1 MLKGRMVYSYQKFLE
16 QAMADRGPDHH
27 IWEINDKM
35 EGRELGYL
43 AGLHVPEIYQGPK
56 SIRGM
61 ESPDHNVVIKPLNGC
76 SSRGIRPLKYLGSEA
91 SLGGYYDLFLD
102 EVISWDQAVAY
113 ALADKHTPRNLSLI
127 ERNHPDALRPP
138 WLLEELIL
146 SDTGNLP
153 DNWKAFCF
161 GAEVVAIFH
170 SRRQLD
176 GSLRIRWWN
185 RDFEDIGDIC
195 PSKKWKYDRRMAK
208 PKNPEGL
215 IKGFEDVA
223 SLVDSPFIR
232 VDLYE
237 RGTQIVYGE
246 VTPHPTGG
254 TSPFIPEWDER
265 FGQAWHDAL

>member
-1 MLKGRMVYSYQKFLE
+1 MRLISILKGRMVYSYQRFLE

-27 IWEINDKM
+27 IWEINDKIK
-35 EGRELGYL
+35 GRELGYL
-43 AGLHVPEIYQGPK
+43 AELHVPEILAGP
-56 SIRGM
+56 SSLRTFY
-61 ESPDHNVVIKPLNGC
+61 SPGHDCVIKPLNGC
-76 SSRGIRPLKYLGSEA
+76 SSRGVVPLQWNTDVYTN
-91 SLGGYYDLFLD
+91 LFTGEEMTWD
-102 EVISWDQAVAY
+102 EAVAS

-127 ERNHPDALRPP
+127 ERGHPDAMRPP

-195 PSKKWKYDRRMAK
+195 PAKKWKYDKRMAK

-223 SLVDSPFIR
+223 SLIDSPFIR

-254 TSPFIPEWDER
+254 GSPFIPEWDAI

>member
-1 MLKGRMVYSYQKFLE
+1 MYSYQKFLE
-16 QAMADRGPDHH
+16 EAMAERGPDHP
-27 IWEINDKM
+27 IWTENDKWK
-35 EGRELGYL
+35 GRELGEL
-43 AGLHVPEIYQGPK
+43 ADLYVPQIYQGPMSLRK
-56 SIRGM
+56 M
-61 ESPDHNVVIKPLNGC
+61 EEPRHSVVIKPVNGC
-76 SSRGIRPLKYLGSEA
+76 SSRGVRPLQWDTDVYTNLFTGEEMTWDEA
-91 SLGGYYDLFLD
+91 VTS
-102 EVISWDQAVAY
+102 
-113 ALADKHTPRNLSLI
+113 ALADKHAPRNLSLI
-127 ERNHPDALRPP
+127 ERGHPDAMRPP

-146 SDTGNLP
+146 SEQGNLP

-195 PSKKWKYDRRMAK
+195 PAKKWKYDRRMAK

-237 RGTQIVYGE
+237 RGSEIVYGE

-254 TSPFIPEWDER
+254 TSPFVPKWDAIL
-265 FGQAWHDAL
+265 GQAWHDAL